1 VKVSC
6 GPDEMQT
13 CTAFHDKP
21 AGFFPSALLIYAFNI
36 LIQTNIFEKQVLH
49 NILLMCIFIQNNT
62 HRRKIMRTNIVIDDN
77 LMAEAIKLSQ
87 LKTKKAV
94 VETGLRL
101 LIQIKKQE
109 HIKSL
114 RGKLNWDGDLEK
126 MRLDQ

>member
-1 VKVSC
+1 
-6 GPDEMQT
+6 
-13 CTAFHDKP
+13 
-21 AGFFPSALLIYAFNI
+21 
-36 LIQTNIFEKQVLH
+36 
-49 NILLMCIFIQNNT
+49 
-62 HRRKIMRTNIVIDDN
+62 MRTNIVIDDK

-109 HIKSL
+109 RIKTL
-114 RGKLNWDGDLEK
+114 RGKLNWVGDLEK